1 MNLDINECDSVNMNN
16 TCLTIMNS
24 TCINTAGSYRCDCNS
39 GYSMLNGQ
47 CKGNNIYRYIY
58 IYSNRYV

>member
-1 MNLDINECDSVNMNN
+1 
-16 TCLTIMNS
+16 MNS

-47 CKGNNIYRYIY
+47 CKGINIYID
-58 IYSNRYV
+58 IYSNRYITHI